1 MKTRNK
7 LEGHDCPWV
16 HGRGGLV
23 RESIVRA
30 SRKIQ
35 REQDPK
41 QGHVRSRG
49 GESQT
54 RRPGDQAIRRIKSR

>member
-16 HGRGGLV
+16 HGREGLV
-23 RESIVRA
+23 RESIVRV
-30 SRKIQ
+30 SGKIQ

-49 GESQT
+49 KESQET
-54 RRPGDQAIRRIKSR
+54 RRPSNQENKK